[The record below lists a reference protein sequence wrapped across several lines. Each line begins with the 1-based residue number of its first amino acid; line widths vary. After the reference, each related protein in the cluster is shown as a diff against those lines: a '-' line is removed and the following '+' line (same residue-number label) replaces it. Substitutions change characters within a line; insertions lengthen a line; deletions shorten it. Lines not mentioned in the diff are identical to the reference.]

1 VSGSGCDR
9 RGNVITVDM
18 ATIIEKTKEY
28 DEMMQQKAE
37 SGHVDDIGGYVHVM
51 QPTGFVFHESRVG
64 STLVANS
71 LAAMDPEAHRV
82 FSESTPINMALSVCE
97 DMGSDCDMDM
107 AANLFRDVV
116 YLMGRTNSPKE
127 KHLFFKVSSAGTKR
141 MNVMRE
147 ALPTTPWI
155 FVYRT
160 PG

>member
-1 VSGSGCDR
+1 V
-9 RGNVITVDM
+9 
-18 ATIIEKTKEY
+18 E
-28 DEMMQQKAE
+28 
-37 SGHVDDIGGYVHVM
+37 
-51 QPTGFVFHESRVG
+51 